1 MPASAGGCAQDRGT
15 GRLTAGVD
23 TFEPVPGGHPEAAGR
38 AAAVL
43 LALDAVADAVLVIE
57 MPSRERIY
65 ANTAALASLGLTHDQ
80 LRLPALAVDLPEGER
95 ERLRRVADEV
105 ALGGQAEAV
114 VHTEM
119 TLDGGRR
126 VPLEVRVGFH
136 PDGSGRAG
144 HGHVIMIARDVSDR
158 QAAEQRRRVSEESFR
173 IAFDRAPIAK
183 AVVRREDSGEHR
195 VVRANQAL
203 ADLLSVEIAEI
214 VGRPLADRLCA
225 RDDLPDLLLAL
236 DPPHGQD
243 FAQGELCLARAD
255 GGRVWVESRANR
267 VDFPDLEGH
276 TVLLHLVDVTERRRA
291 ERREVQRARMN
302 AVLARITTEVLAG
315 RPERE
320 IYRLIVDGAAEVFQA
335 ADVALAFPGAGGVIE
350 PAAWVGP
357 VAAAVVEGVLPRSP
371 GFLDQLRR
379 HRVLAYP
386 NPPSTLNPLV
396 AQHFGPCAALRFAAG
411 PTDGDLGVVALARRP
426 GESLFTEAEL
436 ELLVEF
442 AAHLALAVDL
452 GRARAAQA
460 RLSLLED
467 RQRIARDLHDVVLQ
481 DVISVGM
488 QLVAGLDGARDDRPP
503 PQAVIGQ
510 LNRAVRNLRATL
522 TGLNPGAPDTMRAL
536 AREIVADAER
546 ALGFHPV
553 LRLDGP
559 VDTVPREV
567 AHHAIAVL
575 REAVSNVVRHAG
587 AGWIEV
593 TIRWDVDRLSLRVDD
608 DGRGIGPNP
617 GAGRGLVNMT
627 HRARTLGG
635 TLEVGDREPSGTR
648 VAWTVPLPA

>member
-1 MPASAGGCAQDRGT
+1 MTAVAGGCAQDRGT

-23 TFEPVPGGHPEAAGR
+23 TVEPVPGGNPEAAGR
-38 AAAVL
+38 ASAVL
-43 LALDAVADAVLVIE
+43 HALDAMADAVLVIE

-65 ANTAALASLGLTHDQ
+65 ANAAALESLGITQDQ
-80 LRLPALAVDLPEGER
+80 LRLPALAVELPAGER

-105 ALGGQAEAV
+105 ALGGQAGAV
-114 VHTEM
+114 VQTEV

-144 HGHVIMIARDVSDR
+144 HGHVTMIARDVSDR
-158 QAAEQRRRVSEESFR
+158 QAAEQRRRISEESFR

-183 AVVRREDSGEHR
+183 AVVRREDTGEHR

-214 VGRPLADRLCA
+214 VGRTLADHICA
-225 RDDLPDLLLAL
+225 QGDLPDLLLAL
-236 DPPHGQD
+236 DPPAGQD
-243 FAQGELCLARAD
+243 FAQGELCLARPD
-255 GGRVWVESRANR
+255 GGQVWVESRANR

-315 RPERE
+315 RTEHE

-335 ADVALAFPGAGGVIE
+335 ANVALAFPGTRGVVE

-357 VAAAVVEGVLPRSP
+357 VAAAVVEGMLPRSP
-371 GFLDQLRR
+371 GFLDELRR
-379 HRVLAYP
+379 HRVVAYP
-386 NPPSTLNPLV
+386 DPPPTLNPLV
-396 AQHFGPCAALRFAAG
+396 ARHFGPCAALRFAAG
-411 PTDGDLGVVALARRP
+411 PTDDELGVVALARRP
-426 GESLFTEAEL
+426 GEALFTEAEL

-488 QLVAGLDGARDDRPP
+488 QLVAGLDGESDDRPP

-522 TGLNPGAPDTMRAL
+522 TGLNPGAPDTLRAE
-536 AREIVADAER
+536 ARHIVADAER
-546 ALGFHPV
+546 ALGFPPE

-559 VDTVPREV
+559 VDAVPREV
-567 AHHAIAVL
+567 ADHAIAVL

-587 AGWIEV
+587 AGWVEV
-593 TIRWDVDRLSLRVDD
+593 VVRCDGDQLSIRVED
-608 DGRGIGPNP
+608 DGRGIGSQP
-617 GAGRGLVNMT
+617 GVGRGLANMT
-627 HRARTLGG
+627 QRAQILGG
-635 TLEVGDREPSGTR
+635 RLEVGDRAPSGTR
-648 VAWTVPLPA
+648 VAWTVPLPS